1 MIISRAPVRVSFF
14 GGGTDYPEFFL
25 KEGGCVLASAIDKYC
40 HITASR
46 FMSRLFD
53 YSVRVSYRKVELV
66 QTVSGL
72 EHNVYRECLKL
83 CGLKRD
89 IELHAVADLPAF
101 TGLGSSSTFTVALL
115 QALHGFK
122 GEFLSP
128 FELACEAIHVER
140 NLLRDR
146 VGCQDQIMAAF
157 GGFNLVEFRTE
168 RDFHVER
175 VGVSPQRLKQFEQ
188 HLLLVFTGIKRKAA
202 DVVAKQ
208 LGRVAV
214 NRPTLRTMRAMA
226 VEGRDIL
233 VSPRRPLAEFGD
245 LLHQAWEAKRSLDA
259 CISKPEIDEMYER
272 GRRAG
277 ALGGKLLGA
286 GGGGF
291 LLFFAPPKT
300 QPRLLRAF
308 KNCPTLT
315 VRLNAPG
322 AQTIFSQLTASPER

>member
-14 GGGTDYPEFFL
+14 GGGTDYPEYFL
-25 KEGGCVLASAIDKYC
+25 QEGGCVLATAIDKYC
-40 HITASR
+40 YITASR
-46 FMSRLFD
+46 FMSHLFD
-53 YSVRVSYRKVELV
+53 YSIRFSYRKVELV
-66 QTVSGL
+66 EDLDAL

-83 CGLKRD
+83 CGLKKD

-140 NLLRDR
+140 HVLGDR

-168 RDFHVER
+168 KDFQVQRVPISPARREEFER
-175 VGVSPQRLKQFEQ
+175 
-188 HLLLVFTGIKRKAA
+188 HLVLVFTGIRRKASEM
-202 DVVAKQ
+202 VAKQ
-208 LGRVAV
+208 LNRVSA
-214 NRPTLRTMRAMA
+214 NLTTLREMRAMA
-226 VEGRDIL
+226 YEGYDIL
-233 VSPRRPLAEFGD
+233 TSSRRPLNEFGE
-245 LLHQAWEAKRSLDA
+245 LLHKAWCAKRSLETS
-259 CISKPEIDEMYER
+259 ISNPEIDEMYER
-272 GRRAG
+272 GRQAG
-277 ALGGKLLGA
+277 AIGGKLLGA

-300 QPRLLRAF
+300 HPRLLRAF
-308 KNCPTLT
+308 KKYPTLT
-315 VRLNAPG
+315 FKLDAPG
-322 AQTIFSQLTASPER
+322 AQTIFSQPVAPSV

>member
-14 GGGTDYPEFFL
+14 GGGTDYPEYFL
-25 KEGGCVLASAIDKYC
+25 QEGGCVLATAIDKYC
-40 HITASR
+40 FITASP
-46 FMSRLFD
+46 FSSHLFD
-53 YSVRVSYRKVELV
+53 YSIRVSYRKVELV
-66 QTVSGL
+66 ENLDAL

-83 CGLKRD
+83 CGLKKD

-140 NLLRDR
+140 DILGDR

-168 RDFHVER
+168 KDFQVQR
-175 VGVSPQRLKQFEQ
+175 VPISPARREEFEK
-188 HLLLVFTGIKRKAA
+188 HLLLVFTGIRRKASEM
-202 DVVAKQ
+202 VAKQ
-208 LGRVAV
+208 LNRVGSNLA
-214 NRPTLRTMRAMA
+214 TLREMRAMA
-226 VEGRDIL
+226 YAGFDIL
-233 VSPRRPLAEFGD
+233 TSSRRSLPEYGE
-245 LLHQAWEAKRSLDA
+245 LLHQAWCAKRSLETT
-259 CISKPEIDEMYER
+259 ISNPEIDELYER
-272 GRRAG
+272 GRKAG

-291 LLFFAPPKT
+291 LLFFAPPKAH
-300 QPRLLRAF
+300 PRLRRAF
-308 KNCPTLT
+308 QNHHILT
-315 VRLNAPG
+315 FKLDAPG
-322 AQTIFSQLTASPER
+322 AQTIFSQPIARSR